1 MVCFAPPDAT
11 ATPAIGTTS
20 PWPDG
25 PTWRSSAH
33 FVTAAGTRSLSGPL
47 ILHEDAGLR
56 RDPATYPDLTKVR
69 QEPASDVWRVDE
81 RHVLG
86 VAAVGRGAVVER
98 AADHEVKRRANSV
111 AIRISISDS

>member
-1 MVCFAPPDAT
+1 MAGRSDM
-11 ATPAIGTTS
+11 AI
-20 PWPDG
+20 
-25 PTWRSSAH
+25 
-33 FVTAAGTRSLSGPL
+33 VRSLRDGRRHQVAVRAP
-47 ILHEDAGLR
+47 ILHEDAGIR

-69 QEPASDVWRVDE
+69 QEPASDVWRADE

-111 AIRISISDS
+111 AIRISISAS